1 MSKYIDDTVHALADP
16 SRRAAVELLAAGPK
30 RAGQLAQALGAS
42 APLASR
48 HLRIL
53 LQSNLVDVVGDR
65 NDARARIYHLRPERL
80 DELYLWLGEVSRA
93 WANSSPFD
101 EQEE

>member
-42 APLASR
+42 APGGMCNNAR
-48 HLRIL
+48 HTR
-53 LQSNLVDVVGDR
+53 S
-65 NDARARIYHLRPERL
+65 
-80 DELYLWLGEVSRA
+80 
-93 WANSSPFD
+93 
-101 EQEE
+101 